1 VPTNVRLTSRDA
13 ITAQP
18 REIAGNAASLG
29 NIARRFAF
37 NVSGVSVPKVSQPS
51 FIRITPDQL
60 ATLSLCRAANAL
72 EQAAAD
78 PATWL
83 FIILDLNRAVT
94 AALVAALS
102 AYDFAEAYD
111 PEFRARLTAFFE
123 DDAQEPGPFRVP
135 SLEGLLTLAAAGTTS
150 MQALQLTPEQRAD
163 ILTLNEFRH
172 RLEHVRPET
181 LLLNSTHLPRI
192 AKNAAG
198 VFEIMLQA
206 FKHHLEPDEIERTNC
221 ALGKLGWRRTP

>member
-1 VPTNVRLTSRDA
+1 
-13 ITAQP
+13 
-18 REIAGNAASLG
+18 
-29 NIARRFAF
+29 
-37 NVSGVSVPKVSQPS
+37 VSVPIVSQPS
-51 FIRITPDQL
+51 FIRINPDRL
-60 ATLSLCRAANAL
+60 ATLSLCRAANVV

-78 PATWL
+78 PTIWF

-111 PEFRARLTAFFE
+111 AKFRARLKAFFE

-135 SLEGLLTLAAAGTTS
+135 SFEELLALAAGGTTS
-150 MQALQLTPEQRAD
+150 MQPLQLTEEQRTD
-163 ILTLNEFRH
+163 ILTLNKYRH
-172 RLEHVRPET
+172 RLEHVKPET
-181 LLLNSTHLPRI
+181 LLLNSNELPRI

-221 ALGKLGWRRTP
+221 ALGKLGWRPTP